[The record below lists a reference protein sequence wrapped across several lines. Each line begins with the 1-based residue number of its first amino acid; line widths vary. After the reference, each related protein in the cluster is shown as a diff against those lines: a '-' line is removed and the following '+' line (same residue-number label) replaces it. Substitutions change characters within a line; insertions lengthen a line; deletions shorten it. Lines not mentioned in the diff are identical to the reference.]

1 VGGAL
6 GYGPVASGRPV
17 RTAGSDPLLA
27 LKLCPRHVDN
37 RSMRRLCG
45 SSAVYGVLLALFA
58 SGCASGEAA
67 SREGAGAVV
76 RVREKDFRI
85 VVRPSRVRAGR
96 VRLIVR
102 NSGPADHE
110 FVLTR
115 ASRMRLPLRADR
127 LTVDEDRLEPV
138 TVAMLEPGPP
148 DTVRSVDV
156 KLRKGTY
163 VLFCNMAGHYMGGM
177 RAFLIVS

>member
-1 VGGAL
+1 
-6 GYGPVASGRPV
+6 
-17 RTAGSDPLLA
+17 
-27 LKLCPRHVDN
+27 
-37 RSMRRLCG
+37 MRRLCG
-45 SSAVYGVLLALFA
+45 SSAVCGVLLALFA

-67 SREGAGAVV
+67 SREGAVV

-85 VVRPSRVRAGR
+85 VVRPSRVRAGS

-110 FVLTR
+110 FILTR

-138 TVAMLEPGPP
+138 TVALLESGPP